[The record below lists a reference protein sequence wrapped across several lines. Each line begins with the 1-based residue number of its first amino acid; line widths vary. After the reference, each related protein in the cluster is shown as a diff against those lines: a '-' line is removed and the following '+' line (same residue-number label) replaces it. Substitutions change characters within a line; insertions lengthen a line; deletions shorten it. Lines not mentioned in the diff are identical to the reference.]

1 MLRRVILGIILL
13 GAVGLGIGYLIFG
26 RNPQGRYMSV
36 KSLLAPSQNVFDE
49 LVKGVQNIPQRQRSI
64 LIAGAVGGGVG
75 LLVGAM
81 AGRGRRRDR

>member
-13 GAVGLGIGYLIFG
+13 GAVGLVIGYLIFARTSHG
-26 RNPQGRYMSV
+26 YMSL
-36 KSLLAPSQNVFDE
+36 KSLLTPSRNVIDE

>member
-13 GAVGLGIGYLIFG
+13 GAVGLVIGYLIFARTSHG
-26 RNPQGRYMSV
+26 YMSL
-36 KSLLAPSQNVFDE
+36 KSLLTPSRNVIDE

-75 LLVGAM
+75 LVVGAM